1 LATLVNA
8 GVPIL
13 RSIELIYRQ
22 QKSAMFRR
30 ALAGII
36 IEVNQGENLAGS
48 MRRWPKVFDKLSIAM
63 VEAGE
68 AGGVLD
74 ETLKRLA
81 KLLEDNAKLQNQIRS
96 ALSYPVTVFV
106 IAILVFLGMTIFIIP
121 TFAGIF
127 EQLGAD
133 LPLFTQMMVNL
144 SNLLR
149 SGFSLVLLGLL
160 FMSIY
165 GLKIL
170 YDNPSGRRK
179 IDQLLLK
186 LPLFG
191 DLIQKTATAQFS
203 RTLASLSKAGV
214 PIMMALEILT
224 ETASNT
230 IFADAINASRVD
242 VSEGVPLS
250 RALAIKNVFPDLAI
264 SMLIVGEETGNM
276 DTMLSKVA
284 DFYEDE
290 VTSTAKILASLIEPF
305 MIVLVGGIVASI
317 LVAMYLPMFSVFDK
331 IR

>member
-1 LATLVNA
+1 
-8 GVPIL
+8 
-13 RSIELIYRQ
+13 
-22 QKSAMFRR
+22 
-30 ALAGII
+30 
-36 IEVNQGENLAGS
+36 
-48 MRRWPKVFDKLSIAM
+48 
-63 VEAGE
+63 
-68 AGGVLD
+68 
-74 ETLKRLA
+74 
-81 KLLEDNAKLQNQIRS
+81 
-96 ALSYPVTVFV
+96 VFV

-290 VTSTAKILASLIEPF
+290 VTSTAKILTSLIEPF